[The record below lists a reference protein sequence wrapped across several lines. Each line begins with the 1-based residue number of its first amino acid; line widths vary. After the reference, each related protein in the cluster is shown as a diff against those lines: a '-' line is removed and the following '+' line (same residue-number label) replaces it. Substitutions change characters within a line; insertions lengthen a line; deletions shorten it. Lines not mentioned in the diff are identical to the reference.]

1 MPSLRLGSPS
11 QEPCPFRVRREG
23 SPFPQ
28 RLWITPLFPV
38 DNIPDLGIT
47 GGLHNDREPITT
59 SNRHPVP
66 LSVHPVHTFS
76 TNC

>member
-11 QEPCPFRVRREG
+11 QEPCPFRTRREG